1 MYIYFLYTLT
11 YTHIPWVVTVFQY
24 MNMSQKPRG
33 FKCKLSKSK
42 LGYKSYFFGNNSH
55 RCKLCPNQ
63 DLGCKSYFLVT
74 DLDPILIT
82 VNSVFHTMDQ
92 RIQLAKGIVCREEGL
107 VQKQTLR
114 LIGAKEQRKPFF
126 HNTSKND
133 YLRLV
138 PWY

>member
-1 MYIYFLYTLT
+1 MQIAQIKIRIQLL
-11 YTHIPWVVTVFQY
+11 
-24 MNMSQKPRG
+24 
-33 FKCKLSKSK
+33 
-42 LGYKSYFFGNNSH
+42 FFGNNSH

-92 RIQLAKGIVCREEGL
+92 RIQLAKGIVCREEVL
-107 VQKQTLR
+107 LQKQTLR

-126 HNTSKND
+126 HNTSKDD
-133 YLRLV
+133 Y
-138 PWY
+138 